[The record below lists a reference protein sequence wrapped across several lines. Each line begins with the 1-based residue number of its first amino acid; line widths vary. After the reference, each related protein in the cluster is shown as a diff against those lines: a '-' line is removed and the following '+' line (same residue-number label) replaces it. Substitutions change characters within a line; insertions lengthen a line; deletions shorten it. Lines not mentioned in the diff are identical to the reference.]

1 MEIQSEKTT
10 VVELIDKN
18 SSLIKKV
25 VILSFGATIHQIIV
39 DNGKKERN
47 VILGYDTAEEYVPPL
62 RPQSHP
68 YHGSTVGRYANR
80 IANGKFTL
88 ND

>member
-1 MEIQSEKTT
+1 MDIQSEKTR
-10 VVELIDKN
+10 VIELIDKN
-18 SSLIKKV
+18 SSIIKKV

-39 DNGKKERN
+39 ENGKRERN

-62 RPQSHP
+62 RPKSHP

-80 IANGKFTL
+80 IANGKFKL